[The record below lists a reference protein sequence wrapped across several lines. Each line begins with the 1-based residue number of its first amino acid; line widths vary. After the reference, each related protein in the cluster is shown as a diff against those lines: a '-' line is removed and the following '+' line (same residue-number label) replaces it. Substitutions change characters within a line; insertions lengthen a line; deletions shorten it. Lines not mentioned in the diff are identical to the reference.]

1 MTGIQVKCAYCGQL
15 TKINNCGFFRGMNM
29 HNMPACNCMQFAMRL
44 EFSDFNKRKW
54 FV

>member
-15 TKINNCGFFRGMNM
+15 TKINNTGSFRGMNI
-29 HNMPACNCMQFAMRL
+29 HNMSTCNCMQMVMKM
-44 EFSDFNKRKW
+44 EGSQFSKRKW